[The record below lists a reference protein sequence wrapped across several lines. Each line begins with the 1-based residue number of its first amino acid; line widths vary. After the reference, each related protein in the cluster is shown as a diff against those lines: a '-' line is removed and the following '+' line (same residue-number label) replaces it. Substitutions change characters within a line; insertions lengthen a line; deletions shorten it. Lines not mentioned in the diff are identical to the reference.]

1 MPKTNDAAFLSLA
14 VSLCIYLSVYLLVAG
29 TAPHLTE
36 IASVSYSNIRRG
48 GSVIHDTGAGEW
60 ECFPKRPCVN
70 FSMVDVSIAPAKN
83 WKCSYLDKAST
94 RAVGVQPSN
103 GLGDCFR
110 EEMRLLGGY

>member
-1 MPKTNDAAFLSLA
+1 MAFSA
-14 VSLCIYLSVYLLVAG
+14 RVVG
-29 TAPHLTE
+29 TPAQLTE

-60 ECFPKRPCVN
+60 KCFAKRPCVN
-70 FSMVDVSIAPAKN
+70 FSMVEVDIAPAKG
-83 WKCSYLDKAST
+83 WQCSHLDKAST

-110 EEMRLLGGY
+110 EEAPPPGGY